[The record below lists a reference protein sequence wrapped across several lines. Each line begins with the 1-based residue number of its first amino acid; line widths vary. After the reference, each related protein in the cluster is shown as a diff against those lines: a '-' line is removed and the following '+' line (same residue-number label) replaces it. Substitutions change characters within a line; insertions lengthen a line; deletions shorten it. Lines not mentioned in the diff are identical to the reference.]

1 MKGKSLLML
10 SLLAAGAM
18 TSCTHY
24 DDDEIN
30 NGNGTG
36 NGEVVK
42 TDASFYVVN
51 AGNYYS
57 GIDGTLDYVTVDG
70 DSYTQ
75 KSGVF
80 KIATGQSL
88 GNTPQDAVI
97 YGDKMYI
104 AVYASNRVF
113 VVNKNTLALEATIET
128 NEPRDIVAYKGNVY
142 VDNYDGHVSRI
153 DTLTLSV
160 DKTIE
165 VGPNP
170 EEMAIANG
178 YLYVTNSDGM
188 NYANNYADGKS
199 VSKVNLSTFEEVKKI
214 AVGLNPTKA
223 VATENGYVFIVA
235 MGDYYLTPAT
245 VQQIDVADNVCDV
258 CAGTN
263 LAANGTNLYV
273 LNAPYGASEITYTKY
288 DVQPTAIETASVEEV
303 AKATLEDIVSASSF
317 AINPVNKDLY
327 VGSYSLSEYGYA
339 DYYSN
344 GYINVYDE
352 TTGAKKTQIP
362 AGVGPCALIF
372 R

>member
-1 MKGKSLLML
+1 MNFKSKSFVAL
-10 SLLAAGAM
+10 SLLAGFAL
-18 TSCTHY
+18 TSCSD
-24 DDDEIN
+24 DDDEKM
-30 NGNGTG
+30 G
-36 NGEVVK
+36 GEVVK
-42 TDASFYVVN
+42 TDASFYIVN
-51 AGNYYS
+51 AGSYYS
-57 GIDGTLDYVTVDG
+57 GINGTLDYVTVDG
-70 DSYTQ
+70 DSYTYTA
-75 KSGVF
+75 GVF
-80 KIATGQSL
+80 ETATGLGL

-104 AVYASNRVF
+104 AVYASNRVL
-113 VVNKNTLALEATIET
+113 VVNKNTLAQEAEITT
-128 NEPRDIVAYKGNVY
+128 NSPRDIVAYEGNVY
-142 VDNYDGHVSRI
+142 VDNYDGYVSRI
-153 DTLTLSV
+153 DTTTLKV
-160 DKTIE
+160 DATVE

-188 NYANNYADGKS
+188 NYLNSYADGKS
-199 VSKVNLSTFEEVKKI
+199 VSKVNLATFEEETKI

-223 VATENGYVFIVA
+223 VATQDGSVFIVA

-245 VQQIDVADNVCDV
+245 VQLIDVANNVSDV

-263 LAANGTNLYV
+263 LAANGNNLYV

-288 DVQPTAIETASVEEV
+288 NVQPTAIETASVVEV
-303 AKATLEDIVSASSF
+303 AKATLEDIVSASCF

-327 VGSYSLSEYGYA
+327 VGSYSLGEHGYA

-352 TTGAKKTQIP
+352 TTGAKKTQVA

-372 R
+372 K